1 MPSASYQP
9 SSERRRATAFLLAL
23 AAHVLLVILLLRL
36 APTTPPPAEP
46 SALTTFRV
54 LPGEE
59 TSTATAT
66 TQARTAAKA
75 GRRAE
80 APAKRPIPPAAPP
93 PDAPVLPRPPIE
105 LPGVL
110 RLNSREFASSNIG
123 AMPRD
128 PGRRVAAAVDA
139 GDDAGSGGAG
149 DSEVASGRGPGGQR
163 LYNAEW
169 YREPTRAETSPYMP
183 ASVPP
188 GAWAIIA
195 CRTIAQYH
203 VEDCRELGE
212 SPVGSGLARGLRQ
225 AAWQFRV
232 RPPRIGGRAMVGEW
246 VSIRFDFTDR
256 PG

>member
-1 MPSASYQP
+1 MRSASYQP
-9 SSERRRATAFLLAL
+9 SSERRRATAFLLAV

-36 APTTPPPAEP
+36 APATPPPTEP

-59 TSTATAT
+59 AATAPAT
-66 TQARTAAKA
+66 RAEAVAKA

-80 APAKRPIPPAAPP
+80 APAKRPTPPAAPP
-93 PDAPVLPRPPIE
+93 PDAPVLPPASIE
-105 LPGVL
+105 LPGVI
-110 RLNSREFASSNIG
+110 RLTSQEYASSNIG
-123 AMPRD
+123 ALPRERGERSANTD
-128 PGRRVAAAVDA
+128 TGDA
-139 GDDAGSGGAG
+139 AGSSGIG

-169 YREPTRAETSPYMP
+169 YREPTNAETSPYMP

-188 GAWAIIA
+188 GGWAIIA

-203 VEDCRELGE
+203 VEDCREVGE
-212 SPVGSGLARGLRQ
+212 SPVGSGLARGLRR

-232 RPPRIGGRAMVGEW
+232 RPPRIGGHAMVGEW

-256 PG
+256 PK